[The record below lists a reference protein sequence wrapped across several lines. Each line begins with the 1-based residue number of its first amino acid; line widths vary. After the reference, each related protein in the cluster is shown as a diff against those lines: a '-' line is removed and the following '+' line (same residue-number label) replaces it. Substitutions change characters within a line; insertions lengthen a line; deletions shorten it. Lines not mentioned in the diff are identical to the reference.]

1 MKNIL
6 KKIFL
11 FITYLFFE
19 EKILRGYTR
28 FKLRWYNPLSYPLV
42 ILWWIG
48 SVIYYGIKEVDFSNH
63 FKFN

>member
-1 MKNIL
+1 MH
-6 KKIFL
+6 
-11 FITYLFFE
+11 LFFE
-19 EKILRGYTR
+19 EKISRGYTR

-48 SVIYYGIKEVDFSNH
+48 SVIYYGIKEVDFSNP